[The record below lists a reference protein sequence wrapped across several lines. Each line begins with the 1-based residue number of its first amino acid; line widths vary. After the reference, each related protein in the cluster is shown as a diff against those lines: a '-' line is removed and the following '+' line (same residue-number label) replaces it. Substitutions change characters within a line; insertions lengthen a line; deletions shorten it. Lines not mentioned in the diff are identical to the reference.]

1 MAVFAMLGA
10 LMYASKM
17 IMEVAPNVHLL
28 GVFTIAFTVVYRKKA
43 LYPIYTYVLL
53 NGIFCGFATWWIPY
67 LYLWAVLWGATMLLP
82 KRIPEKIRPLVYM
95 LLCAA
100 HGFLFGT
107 LYAPA
112 QALLY
117 GLSFQKM
124 IAWIISGLP
133 WDFVHGVSNFFCGI
147 LIVPIVKILTFL
159 EKIFRKSFVFSVG
172 EIRNYNLE
180 SETDRGENPLAACGR
195 MRGSHGEQ

>member
-124 IAWIISGLP
+124 VAWIISGLP

-147 LIVPIVKILTFL
+147 LIVPVIKILSFL
-159 EKIFRKSFVFSVG
+159 ENK
-172 EIRNYNLE
+172 
-180 SETDRGENPLAACGR
+180 TDV
-195 MRGSHGEQ
+195 S

>member
-1 MAVFAMLGA
+1 MKNGKLTIREMAVFAMLGA

-124 IAWIISGLP
+124 VAWIISGLP

-147 LIVPIVKILTFL
+147 LIVPVIKILSFL
-159 EKIFRKSFVFSVG
+159 ENK
-172 EIRNYNLE
+172 
-180 SETDRGENPLAACGR
+180 TDV
-195 MRGSHGEQ
+195 S

>member
-1 MAVFAMLGA
+1 MKNGKLTIREMAVFAMLGA

-28 GVFTIAFTVVYRKKA
+28 GAFTIAFTVVYRKKA

-124 IAWIISGLP
+124 VAWIISGLP

-159 EKIFRKSFVFSVG
+159 EK
-172 EIRNYNLE
+172 NL
-180 SETDRGENPLAACGR
+180 
-195 MRGSHGEQ
+195 

>member
-1 MAVFAMLGA
+1 
-10 LMYASKM
+10 MYASKM

-43 LYPIYTYVLL
+43 LHPIYTYVLL

-82 KRIPEKIRPLVYM
+82 KRIPEKLRPLVYM

-124 IAWIISGLP
+124 VAWIVSGLP

-147 LIVPIVKILTFL
+147 LIVPIIKILTFL
-159 EKIFRKSFVFSVG
+159 EK
-172 EIRNYNLE
+172 NL
-180 SETDRGENPLAACGR
+180 
-195 MRGSHGEQ
+195 

>member
-1 MAVFAMLGA
+1 
-10 LMYASKM
+10 MYASKM

-53 NGIFCGFATWWIPY
+53 KGIFCGFATWWIPY

-124 IAWIISGLP
+124 VAWIISGLP

-147 LIVPIVKILTFL
+147 LIVPVIKILTFL
-159 EKIFRKSFVFSVG
+159 ENKTVVS
-172 EIRNYNLE
+172 
-180 SETDRGENPLAACGR
+180 
-195 MRGSHGEQ
+195 

>member
-82 KRIPEKIRPLVYM
+82 KRIPEKLRPLVYM

-124 IAWIISGLP
+124 VAWIISGLP

-147 LIVPIVKILTFL
+147 LIVPIIKILSFL
-159 EKIFRKSFVFSVG
+159 EK
-172 EIRNYNLE
+172 NL
-180 SETDRGENPLAACGR
+180 
-195 MRGSHGEQ
+195 